1 MVTWGCGRG
10 ILTAK
15 ADRKFAKTTTLH
27 TPHFSVSNDQTA
39 KQNTNSLA
47 QNYRSHEMSDLTI
60 YIRQLVFSVY

>member
-47 QNYRSHEMSDLTI
+47 QKLQEP
-60 YIRQLVFSVY
+60 